1 MLKLNSFRYNN
12 EHPGGCVGSFR
23 KHLNIASEKLDALV
37 TAYCNRQHTVVGDL
51 GTKVVEQLIEADAA
65 RAGKHFGTHVD
76 RHDYANKEFPAEVNS
91 AMKRVWFAY
100 GDLGY
105 DGVNGKRAKEMVVNL
120 NKVLEFFEG
129 RLGEKIEP
137 KAKP

>member
-1 MLKLNSFRYNN
+1 MWEVSESISISQPRNWTLWSPRI
-12 EHPGGCVGSFR
+12 GVG
-23 KHLNIASEKLDALV
+23 N
-37 TAYCNRQHTVVGDL
+37 L
-51 GTKVVEQLIEADAA
+51 GTKVVEQLVEADAA
-65 RAGKHFGTHVD
+65 RTGKHIGTHPD
-76 RHDYANKEFPAEVNS
+76 RQDYAKREFPGYVNV

-105 DGVNGKRAKEMVVNL
+105 DGVNGKRAKEIVVNL

-129 RLGEKIEP
+129 RFGERIEP